1 MNPPAG
7 RSGCSR
13 FWRDRSRSAATFPTG
28 PHPPV
33 KLVKINRPGQH
44 QQARCDEFLA
54 SPATSSEPA
63 TGNHAGAFGAE
74 VAAALSYL
82 AEMINQR
89 LQCGPFR
96 G

>member
-1 MNPPAG
+1 MFKILA
-7 RSGCSR
+7 RS
-13 FWRDRSRSAATFPTG
+13 RSIRGDVPYRSAATG
-28 PHPPV
+28 QARQE
-33 KLVKINRPGQH
+33 INRPGQH

-63 TGNHAGAFGAE
+63 TGNHAGAFAE